1 MLLELGPLAADDVQH
16 WIRFARR
23 MMCEFRV
30 DPCDLEGVA
39 TRDFLEQWQSL
50 IDAWERHATTTGPT
64 FRWSS
69 HLDIELAEYLLHG
82 LERCVRSDAIQ
93 ALTTT
98 KEQVTHAAFT
108 FHVMQAFVDGLSGQG
123 GCHEHLIDQI
133 RASVGA
139 RLDH

>member
-1 MLLELGPLAADDVQH
+1 MV
-16 WIRFARR
+16 
-23 MMCEFRV
+23 CEFRV
-30 DPCDLEGVA
+30 DPSDLEGVA
-39 TRDFLEQWQSL
+39 TSDILTQWQSL
-50 IDAWERHATTTGPT
+50 IDAWDLHASTTGPT

-69 HLDIELAEYLLHG
+69 HIDIELAEYLLHG
-82 LERCVRSDAIQ
+82 LDRCVQSEAVQ
-93 ALTTT
+93 VLATP
-98 KEQVTHAAFT
+98 KEQATYAAFT